1 MSIALQIVWLFLLA
15 IPIASIAWTVTHE
28 EIFREPREFC
38 KRRCEAAPSLLQRK
52 FFYLFTCEF
61 CFSHYITILFLAITR
76 YKLLFED
83 WRGYLLA
90 LFALVWIANQYMSI
104 YARLRLDIQQDR
116 IAIQKEEKQEQ
127 KQEHQKDARV
137 AKHRAA

>member
-1 MSIALQIVWLFLLA
+1 MSIASQIIWLFVLA
-15 IPIASIAWTVTHE
+15 IPIACIAWTVTHE
-28 EIFREPREFC
+28 EVFREPREFC
-38 KRRCEAAPSLLQRK
+38 KRQCETAPGLLQRK

-90 LFALVWIANQYMSI
+90 LFALVWVANQYMSI

-116 IAIQKEEKQEQ
+116 IAIQKEEKQEH
-127 KQEHQKDARV
+127 KKDARV
-137 AKHRAA
+137 AKPRAA